1 MSETVEDLDQPLPP
15 PPPRK
20 SKNGGAALPPH
31 QRDDV
36 SSSAEAFSGQDDRS
50 VFEWLTEV
58 GTGASLKIKLI
69 RVTPATWQGH
79 NIKGHIDEF
88 DTPFSEKEIQSRFG
102 GGKFLVRT
110 WKQSAK
116 GNWVYSGTR
125 TFEIAGDPKVTGE
138 LLHGGAEEKET
149 LVPLEG
155 PATTRAMNMVE
166 RVAEQERKRAE
177 RMEDEIRST
186 RSSGPDMGFF
196 NAAMEPIRAQIEAL
210 NAQLLASQRIAADKD
225 ARILEL
231 ATRKPETTFQ
241 DTLLGK
247 MVDGESARIEGIREN
262 HASELRQLRENHAS
276 ELKSA
281 REHQREEL
289 AMRENTHARE
299 ISTLE
304 RSHAS
309 SMDSLKLSYEGRI
322 DSFKSRISDLEQRL
336 TQMGAELGTMRD
348 KKDKGLIEQMEEMAT
363 VKNAMEALGMG
374 GAGEPQGSVLERIAM
389 GVLES
394 PVVKAIA
401 TRVEQTPAQ
410 QAALQ
415 APPQQQPPQR
425 RVRRAAPPQPQ
436 HAPQEVSADGQ
447 PLAPQMVGQIQPVR
461 LKINPADVQIA
472 INLLEGAVKNGTDA
486 ATFAESARSMVP
498 GDILAAVKQ
507 LGVDAFLKDVAKLD
521 DGSPL
526 ATMAG
531 RNFLRKVV
539 KYLTEGTAE

>member
-1 MSETVEDLDQPLPP
+1 MNDMEDVDQPVA

-20 SKNGGAALPPH
+20 PKNGLPPNP
-31 QRDDV
+31 REEV
-36 SSSAEAFSGQDDRS
+36 SSAAEMFSGQDDRS

-138 LLHGGAEEKET
+138 LMHGGVAEEKE
-149 LVPLEG
+149 LSLPPEG
-155 PATTRAMNMVE
+155 MATTRAMNMVE

-177 RMEDEIRST
+177 RMEDEIRSS
-186 RSSGPDMGFF
+186 RREGPDMAMF
-196 NAAMEPIRAQIEAL
+196 NAALAPLNAQIAAM
-210 NAQLLASQRIAADKD
+210 NAQLLAAQKVASDKD
-225 ARILEL
+225 TRILEL

-276 ELKSA
+276 ELKAS
-281 REHQREEL
+281 REHHREEL

-299 ISTLE
+299 INTLE

-309 SMDSLKLSYEGRI
+309 SMDSIKLSYEGRI
-322 DSFKSRISDLEQRL
+322 DAFKSRISDLEQRL
-336 TQMGAELGTMRD
+336 SQMGAELGAIRD

-374 GAGEPQGSVLERIAM
+374 GGGEPQGSVMERIAM

-394 PVVKAIA
+394 PVVRAIA
-401 TRVEQTPAQ
+401 TRVEQAPAQATPPPQ
-410 QAALQ
+410 QAA
-415 APPQQQPPQR
+415 PPQR
-425 RVRRAAPPQPQ
+425 RRRPAPPPQQPQQAAPPT
-436 HAPQEVSADGQ
+436 APQ
-447 PLAPQMVGQIQPVR
+447 APQAVGQMAPVR
-461 LKINPADVQIA
+461 IQVNPADVLIA
-472 INLLEGAVKNGTDA
+472 VNLLEGAIKNGTDPV
-486 ATFAESARSMVP
+486 TFAESARSMVP
-498 GDILAAVKQ
+498 ADILAAVKQ
-507 LGVDAFLKDVAKLD
+507 LGVDAFLKSVAKLE

-526 ATMAG
+526 ATMGG

-539 KYLTEGTAE
+539 KYLSDGTTE